1 MEPVKTL
8 GLVALVALTTLVPVG
23 SPSVAV
29 ASIALCDSHG
39 GRGTHGQCPS
49 GHRLRHL
56 HEASIGK
63 ASLLTNVFSVECSAL
78 FLGDVRSP
86 NGSVASL
93 WIEGTFTYSGCTKG
107 CIVTE
112 ETVPTELIVSRQGNR
127 IANRIGYDLLH
138 VNCSS
143 FSNCTYKKPST
154 YGVRLDPSLSTRPN
168 GEITFHRQTT
178 RKESGALCL
187 DSGARLDLVTT
198 SLEPV
203 YVTD

>member
-1 MEPVKTL
+1 MGPVKTL
-8 GLVALVALTTLVPVG
+8 GLVALATLTTMVPIAP
-23 SPSVAV
+23 PSVAV
-29 ASIALCDSHG
+29 ASIALCDSHA
-39 GRGTHGQCPS
+39 GRSTHGSCPS

-56 HEASIGK
+56 HEASVGK
-63 ASLLTNVFSVECSAL
+63 ASLLTSVFSVECSAL

-112 ETVPTELIVSRQGNR
+112 ETVPTELTVSRQGTR

-138 VNCSS
+138 VNCSG

-154 YGVRLDPSLSTRPN
+154 YGVRKDPSSSTQPN
-168 GEITFHRQTT
+168 GETAFYRQRTN
-178 RKESGALCL
+178 KESGALCL

-198 SLEPV
+198 PLEPV